1 MVQKAGDTSRSK
13 TCRRERAGAW
23 LMTTRGLE
31 MNCVQTLSS
40 SDLSQLINGQSQ
52 KAPSGPVATVT
63 RLISL
68 ISRTLAGQRRQLLQ
82 LIWEV
87 GHWLQCSVWGGRDF
101 SVGSLPVCPST
112 LPAVAPPALLFAP
125 ADRGPPIPHSGE
137 VNRILQVQR
146 HRGDCLQPP
155 RLSRQALVRSCGIV
169 FSCQLV
175 KSRNS

>member
-1 MVQKAGDTSRSK
+1 
-13 TCRRERAGAW
+13 
-23 LMTTRGLE
+23 MTTRGLE

-87 GHWLQCSVWGGRDF
+87 GHWLQCSVWGGR
-101 SVGSLPVCPST
+101 GLLAWGASLYVPAPCPQWHHQPSC
-112 LPAVAPPALLFAP
+112 LHLQ
-125 ADRGPPIPHSGE
+125 IE
-137 VNRILQVQR
+137 VHPYLTQEKLIEY
-146 HRGDCLQPP
+146 CK
-155 RLSRQALVRSCGIV
+155 SKGIV
-169 FSCQLV
+169 VTAYSPLG
-175 KSRNS
+175 SPDRPW